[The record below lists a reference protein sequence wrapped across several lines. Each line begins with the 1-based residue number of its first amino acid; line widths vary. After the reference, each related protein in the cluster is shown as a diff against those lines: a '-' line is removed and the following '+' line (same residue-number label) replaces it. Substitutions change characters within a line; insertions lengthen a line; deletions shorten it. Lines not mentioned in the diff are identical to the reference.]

1 MNGAKSSEVALLRKW
16 RRKMGALKQNEN
28 QVFNN
33 LKKEIKQTEGGDEN
47 ISLRSLL
54 RMQTFIKWK
63 TFSFF
68 KYFSVLRGCWQSSC
82 CTNGL
87 RSNQYIKAKI
97 KCPFEQRC
105 LLASGHW
112 HGTQLRIIWD
122 QFHPDSQLLSNIE
135 VSNKR

>member
-1 MNGAKSSEVALLRKW
+1 MNGAKSSEVTLLRKW

-63 TFSFF
+63 TFYFF
-68 KYFSVLRGCWQSSC
+68 KYFSV
-82 CTNGL
+82 
-87 RSNQYIKAKI
+87 
-97 KCPFEQRC
+97 
-105 LLASGHW
+105 
-112 HGTQLRIIWD
+112 
-122 QFHPDSQLLSNIE
+122 
-135 VSNKR
+135 

>member
-1 MNGAKSSEVALLRKW
+1 MMNGAKSSEVALLRKW

-47 ISLRSLL
+47 ISLRNLL

-68 KYFSVLRGCWQSSC
+68 
-82 CTNGL
+82 
-87 RSNQYIKAKI
+87 
-97 KCPFEQRC
+97 
-105 LLASGHW
+105 
-112 HGTQLRIIWD
+112 
-122 QFHPDSQLLSNIE
+122 
-135 VSNKR
+135 

>member
-1 MNGAKSSEVALLRKW
+1 MNGAKSSEVTLLRKW

-68 KYFSVLRGCWQSSC
+68 KYFSVLR
-82 CTNGL
+82 
-87 RSNQYIKAKI
+87 
-97 KCPFEQRC
+97 E
-105 LLASGHW
+105 LLAE
-112 HGTQLRIIWD
+112 
-122 QFHPDSQLLSNIE
+122 QLLHQWFTFQP
-135 VSNKR
+135 VYQG